1 MCEIRCTCVW
11 GCQSVTERKDHR
23 IPKRRVAT
31 GGIDGSRN
39 SQDQSD
45 AAQQSAQPIRNPE
58 GPNHEFK
65 VHAPDKQTATPTAA
79 TARAQKCPMPDGNLT
94 KKTCVNRNHPCCIR
108 KRSSFFTAP
117 SCRLM
122 FYFFER
128 CCRLM
133 LPFLIRQPRLA

>member
-1 MCEIRCTCVW
+1 VW

-23 IPKRRVAT
+23 IPKKRVAT

-39 SQDQSD
+39 SQDQSEC
-45 AAQQSAQPIRNPE
+45 QMLLSSQHSLSEIQRVLITNSRYT
-58 GPNHEFK
+58 
-65 VHAPDKQTATPTAA
+65 APDKQTATPTAA
-79 TARAQKCPMPDGNLT
+79 TARAQKCPMPNGNLT

-108 KRSSFFTAP
+108 KRSSSSSSSFFTAP